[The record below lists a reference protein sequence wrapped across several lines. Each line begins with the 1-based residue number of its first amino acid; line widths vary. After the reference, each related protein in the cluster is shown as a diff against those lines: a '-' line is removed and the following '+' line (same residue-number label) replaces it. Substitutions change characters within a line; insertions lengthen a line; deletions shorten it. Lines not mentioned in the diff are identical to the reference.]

1 MEIKL
6 DTDEFPNINK
16 ADDKQVIKIKG
27 EGKITSREVGSVV
40 VEFAEAEVVS
50 GNQADRSLKEMTRKQ
65 EVEPIEDDE
74 DEF

>member
-1 MEIKL
+1 MEVKL

-65 EVEPIEDDE
+65 DVEPIDDDE